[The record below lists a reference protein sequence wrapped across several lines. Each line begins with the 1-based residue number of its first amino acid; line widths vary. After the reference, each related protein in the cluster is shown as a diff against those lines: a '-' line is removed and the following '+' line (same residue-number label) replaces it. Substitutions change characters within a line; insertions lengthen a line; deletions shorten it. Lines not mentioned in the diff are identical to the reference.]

1 MLNRSW
7 LFAEGGHILR
17 PVVDLIIGLVASG
30 KASNRSVVVVK
41 LYMVIEDFGLYF
53 SPASME
59 IARIYSSSIVAKPV
73 LLTVSVV

>member
-17 PVVDLIIGLVASG
+17 PVVDLIIGFVAPW
-30 KASNRSVVVVK
+30 KASNRPVVVVK

-53 SPASME
+53 FAGQHG
-59 IARIYSSSIVAKPV
+59 R
-73 LLTVSVV
+73 